1 MEILVINP
9 NTTHSMT
16 KKIAAAASMVA
27 RSTTKIIATESQK
40 GPASIEGFH
49 DIALCLG
56 GLIEE
61 ASKYA
66 DVDAVV
72 VACFDDTGLDALRC
86 LFDVPVI
93 GIGEAAYHAASMI
106 STKFSVV
113 TTLSRSVPG
122 LEANLERY
130 GLAKRCARVRAS
142 DVPVLKLE
150 ENDPAC
156 IAVIKDEIRAAIEED
171 GAEAVVLGCAGM
183 ADLMESLSEEFG
195 IPIIDGVASATCM
208 AEALVA
214 AGLKTSKIGAYAQ
227 PRNKVVMVAV

>member
-1 MEILVINP
+1 MKILVINP
-9 NTTHSMT
+9 NTTRSMT
-16 KKIAAAASMVA
+16 KKIATAARHVA
-27 RSTTKIIATESQK
+27 KEGTRIIATESK
-40 GPASIEGFH
+40 NGPASIQGFY
-49 DIALCLG
+49 DIALCHA
-56 GLIEE
+56 GLVEE
-61 ASKYA
+61 ASKYSDA
-66 DVDAVV
+66 DAVI
-72 VACFDDTGLDALRC
+72 VACFDDTGIDALRC

-113 TTLSRSVPG
+113 TTLSRSVAG

-130 GLAKRCARVRAS
+130 GLAKRCAKVRAS

-156 IAVIKDEIRAAIEED
+156 IAAIRSEIRAAIEED

-195 IPIIDGVASATCM
+195 IPVIDGVVSAICM
-208 AEALVA
+208 AEALVG
-214 AGLKTSKIGAYAQ
+214 AGLKTSKAGAYAQ
-227 PRNKVVMVAV
+227 PQDSVVMVAV